1 MEAIRKNNPGAYRQP
16 RWHLAADA
24 ESSRT
29 MCGRDVAEVKG
40 DRRGSW
46 QRGRIERKEINE
58 KDLRN
63 YGICAACSRKVFAS
77 GGGSLKLSKAEMEA
91 LLSRAGAA
99 GDAAFRAA
107 IPAPMVVYTPANLM
121 GSLMGGD
128 DGGPDPSK
136 PVHLVNEG
144 VCGTAWVNIK
154 PGGSRFA
161 RWLVK
166 EGYGRSDSYRGG
178 VSLSLYQVCGDRMSQ
193 SLTRWEAAARAVAEV
208 LREAGI
214 TAHAESWMT

>member
-16 RWHLAADA
+16 RWHLAADS

-29 MCGRDVAEVKG
+29 MCGRDVADVKG

-46 QRGRIERKEINE
+46 QRGRIERKEVHD

-63 YGICAACSRKVFAS
+63 YSICAACSRKVFAT
-77 GGGSLKLSKAEMEA
+77 GGGSLRLSKAEMQA
-91 LLSRAGAA
+91 LLDRAGAA
-99 GDAAFRAA
+99 GEKAFRDAV
-107 IPAPMVVYTPANLM
+107 PTPMVVYTPANML

-128 DGGPDPSK
+128 DGGADPSQ
-136 PVHLVNEG
+136 PVYQVNEG
-144 VCGTAWVNIK
+144 VCGSAWVKIT

-166 EGYGRSDSYRGG
+166 EGRGRSDSYAGG
-178 VSLSLYQVCGDRMSQ
+178 VNLSLYTVCGERGSQ
-193 SLTRWEAAARAVAEV
+193 SLTRWEAAARAVASV
-208 LREAGI
+208 LRDAGI
-214 TAHAESWMT
+214 TAHAESRID